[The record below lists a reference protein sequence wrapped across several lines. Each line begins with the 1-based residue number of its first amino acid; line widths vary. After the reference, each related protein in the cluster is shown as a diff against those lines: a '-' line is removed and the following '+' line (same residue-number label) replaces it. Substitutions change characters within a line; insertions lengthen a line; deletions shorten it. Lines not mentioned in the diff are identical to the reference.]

1 MRRPTAEC
9 DDRLP
14 RMRRS
19 TAEGDDHLLNSDFNN
34 HVSRHP
40 KDDSVHGKSGL
51 WLVAFE
57 SDR

>member
-34 HVSRHP
+34 HASRHP

-51 WLVAFE
+51 
-57 SDR
+57 